1 MNSRQKSS
9 NFARNRSERQL
20 CRKASRPSL
29 SVTGYKEK
37 AFGQIA
43 SRVDKVSVCPG
54 DFSWVLKSSYAVERG
69 AATRPLT
76 VTGTGT
82 AAPERGHFSIYF
94 PIQNGET
101 MRIVAPAA
109 LLAED
114 RKHGDLPATQR
125 CAGRSRREANARAQR
140 RSRCELD

>member
-43 SRVDKVSVCPG
+43 SGVDKVSVCPG
-54 DFSWVLKSSYAVERG
+54 DFSWVLKSSYTVERG

-82 AAPERGHFSIYF
+82 AAPERGYFSIYF
-94 PIQNGET
+94 PGRQ
-101 MRIVAPAA
+101 MVQYF
-109 LLAED
+109 LED
-114 RKHGDLPATQR
+114 RWSSSLRPLFERFLRSGTLPATR
-125 CAGRSRREANARAQR
+125 GRPNGAVP
-140 RSRCELD
+140 